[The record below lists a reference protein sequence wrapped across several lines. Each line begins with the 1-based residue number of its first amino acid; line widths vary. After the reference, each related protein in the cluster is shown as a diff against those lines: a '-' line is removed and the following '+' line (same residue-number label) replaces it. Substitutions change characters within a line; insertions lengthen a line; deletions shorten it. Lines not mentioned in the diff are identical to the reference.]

1 MNINIIHHV
10 DVIVNR
16 VKHILFKKFNEA
28 LDFCSALLYN
38 AVNSQMKGVISMTL
52 GEYIKQYRAEHDLSQ
67 RQFASLCGIS
77 NGYVSML
84 EKGMNTSTG
93 QPIIP
98 TIQTMRQIANAM
110 GLTIH
115 KVLSEVDDIVLDI
128 GADPNED
135 DKQPPVVEGLSEEA
149 LMIARIVDRLPPEHR
164 RLLLAQVRALESA
177 IPDPASAPQSP
188 EYP

>member
-1 MNINIIHHV
+1 
-10 DVIVNR
+10 
-16 VKHILFKKFNEA
+16 
-28 LDFCSALLYN
+28 
-38 AVNSQMKGVISMTL
+38 MTL

-67 RQFASLCGIS
+67 RQFANLCGIS

-128 GADPNED
+128 GADPNEN
-135 DKQPPVVEGLSEEA
+135 DKQPPETEGLSDLA
-149 LMIARIVDRLPPEHR
+149 IQIARLVDRLPPESR
-164 RLLLAQVRALESA
+164 QLLLVQVQALAQAV
-177 IPDPASAPQSP
+177 PDPDGPAGSA
-188 EYP
+188 

>member
-1 MNINIIHHV
+1 
-10 DVIVNR
+10 
-16 VKHILFKKFNEA
+16 
-28 LDFCSALLYN
+28 
-38 AVNSQMKGVISMTL
+38 MTL

-67 RQFASLCGIS
+67 RQFANLCGIS
-77 NGYVSML
+77 NGYISML

-128 GADPNED
+128 GADPNEN
-135 DKQPPVVEGLSEEA
+135 DKQPPVTEGLSDLA
-149 LMIARIVDRLPPEHR
+149 IQIARLVDRLPPESQELVLHR
-164 RLLLAQVRALESA
+164 LQALEQALAALDDVPKS
-177 IPDPASAPQSP
+177 
-188 EYP
+188 E